1 MTEEPRRLYE
11 KFKTTGQEKI
21 KLACAVEGFFSYS
34 NSLTEQEKRAYSEYL
49 KRRIRPVME
58 KLIQEEDTEK
68 MEKIEEFGWY
78 GRAELDTFIRF
89 AGSCHKIESL
99 VWLMEQKDRK
109 YGYQDRDF
117 TL

>member
-1 MTEEPRRLYE
+1 
-11 KFKTTGQEKI
+11 
-21 KLACAVEGFFSYS
+21 
-34 NSLTEQEKRAYSEYL
+34 
-49 KRRIRPVME
+49 ME
-58 KLIQEEDTEK
+58 KLIKEEDTEK